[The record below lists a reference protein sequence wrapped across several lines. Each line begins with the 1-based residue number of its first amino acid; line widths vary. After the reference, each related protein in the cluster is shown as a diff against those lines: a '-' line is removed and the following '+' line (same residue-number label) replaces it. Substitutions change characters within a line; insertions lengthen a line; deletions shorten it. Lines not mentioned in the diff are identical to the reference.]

1 MDRQSKIFIKKTR
14 RGVVKKVIREHYLRD
29 DLPTEPDG
37 GWSDGRCVVID
48 TNVALHQMDFLE
60 VTTSEG
66 VLSNVILLQT
76 VLSEVKHRNLA
87 MYKRLKG
94 MAQAHGR
101 RVFVFANEHHN
112 DTFVKELPG
121 ESPNDCNDR
130 AIRVAAAWFQRQLEG
145 EREVFLLTND
155 RDCRSRAIEQGIS
168 CYTVHDFTKEH
179 LPAKYS
185 EYLATN
191 QADEDA
197 ARKPDG
203 KEVSYPPHLSAMEIQ
218 DGVRQGRFVIG
229 TLHMARDNA
238 TEGWVVPTE
247 TRHGAKKDDKHGKD
261 KDTGSSSR
269 DLLVS
274 GRLNLNRAMELDKVV
289 VEILPKDQWR
299 APRQV
304 IVQELDEEEKEKDAA
319 KEETV
324 SEVDLRP
331 TAKVVG
337 IMKRAWRPFCGSIEP
352 PLNPR
357 DKHVLFVPVSKQIP
371 KVRIFTRQVEE
382 LLEKRILVAIDSW
395 EADSKFPSGHYVR
408 TIGDI
413 GDIQCESEVILI
425 EHDVCIREFAP
436 AVFKLL
442 PPVGPNGEW
451 EVPEEEIRKR
461 VDLREGYRVC
471 SIDPPGCKDID
482 DALHVKPLGKGRVEM
497 GVHIADV
504 THFVAPNN
512 PLDEEARFR
521 GTSVYLVQKRIDMLP
536 SLLTTDLCSL
546 RGQVER
552 LAFSVIWTLDVETA
566 EILDVKFHRSV
577 IKSVAAMTYGQA
589 QEMIDN
595 EEDQSLLA
603 KDLRLMRDMTRKLRQ
618 KRVTAGALTLAS
630 PEVRFELDSVTH
642 DPIDVGMYVLKETNS
657 MVEEMMLLANC
668 SVAKKIHEHYPNS
681 SMLRRHPAP
690 QDSNFDSLRKISQA
704 LGFKLE
710 CDSNKS
716 LAESLNKMHI
726 PGNEMANKLLRI
738 LATRCMTQAVYF
750 ASGDVS
756 SSADFQHYGLATP
769 IYTHFTS
776 PIRRYADVIVHRLL
790 AACLGLCDLPDELAE
805 AAGVSEIA
813 DHINHRHRMAQ
824 FAGRASTE
832 LHAHVFFK
840 NKVVEE
846 EAYVMRLR
854 KNGIVVLIPKYGLE
868 SPVILEEKGSSQYKL
883 DADGMCLSSP
893 SRSIRVLD
901 RVKIRISVSTSRMHR
916 TNLQLELL
924 EVYGGFSAVS
934 KEKEEEAAS
943 QEPPKKKKKN

>member
-451 EVPEEEIRKR
+451 EGLLHR
-461 VDLREGYRVC
+461 
-471 SIDPPGCKDID
+471 SPGCKDID

-512 PLDEEARFR
+512 PLDEEASF
-521 GTSVYLVQKRIDMLP
+521 P
-536 SLLTTDLCSL
+536 SLTSFSSS
-546 RGQVER
+546 QVER

-642 DPIDVGMYVLKETNS
+642 DPIDGLFDFFFSCPLELK
-657 MVEEMMLLANC
+657 
-668 SVAKKIHEHYPNS
+668 K
-681 SMLRRHPAP
+681 
-690 QDSNFDSLRKISQA
+690 FDSR
-704 LGFKLE
+704 
-710 CDSNKS
+710 D
-716 LAESLNKMHI
+716 
-726 PGNEMANKLLRI
+726 
-738 LATRCMTQAVYF
+738 
-750 ASGDVS
+750 
-756 SSADFQHYGLATP
+756 
-769 IYTHFTS
+769 
-776 PIRRYADVIVHRLL
+776 
-790 AACLGLCDLPDELAE
+790 
-805 AAGVSEIA
+805 
-813 DHINHRHRMAQ
+813 